1 MEHVNAQRS
10 FRLLWIGQTLANLGD
25 VLYVVAIISAVYAAT
40 GSAMMMALV
49 PFVNTFA
56 RFWGGLSAPL
66 LIDRFSLKGILV
78 CSQLGKTLLFI
89 GLWIGYEHLSVLFPL
104 IAVLAFLDGWATPCR
119 NALLPRLVA
128 PDRLIKANSLV
139 GVSDQIVQLGG
150 WPLGGIVAAMVGGT
164 ALVPI
169 TLVLFVISTVM
180 MMWITGGGER
190 PSQSERPPYLES
202 LKEGWVAIWQSP
214 ALKTVAVMDV
224 IDSAA
229 NAVWVAAILYLY
241 VQDVLHVSEAWWGYL
256 NSAFFAGLLLGGAM
270 TLRAEAAL
278 RPRLHLAI
286 YGGAFLV
293 GLFTLWFGLTTVPWL
308 ALVLCVLVGVGEQ
321 FKMIGQQTV
330 LQLSAPPELLP
341 KVFSARD
348 ATMTGVF
355 GLASLGM
362 GWLAD
367 QHGVQTV
374 FVLAAALLL
383 SSGMWAFVRRNHVRT
398 RIG

>member
-1 MEHVNAQRS
+1 MSAQRS

-56 RFWGGLSAPL
+56 RFWGGLTAPL

-78 CSQLGKTLLFI
+78 GSQLVKTLSVA
-89 GLWIGYEHLSVLFPL
+89 GLWLGYEQLPLLFPL
-104 IAVLAFLDGWATPCR
+104 IAVIAFLDGWATPCR
-119 NALLPRLVA
+119 NALLPRLVT
-128 PDRLIKANSLV
+128 PERLVRANSLV

-150 WPLGGIVAAMVGGT
+150 WPLGGVVATVVGGA
-164 ALVPI
+164 ALVPV
-169 TLVLFVISTVM
+169 TLGLFVVSTVM
-180 MMWITGGGER
+180 MILLTGGGAR
-190 PSQSERPPYLES
+190 PSHIERPPYLVS

-214 ALKTVAVMDV
+214 VLKTVAVMDV

-229 NAVWVAAILYLY
+229 NSVWVAAILYLY

-256 NSAFFAGLLLGGAM
+256 NSAFFAGLLLGGVL
-270 TLRAEAAL
+270 TLRGEAAL
-278 RPRLHLAI
+278 RSRLHVAM
-286 YGGAFLV
+286 YGGASLV

-321 FKMIGQQTV
+321 FKWIGQQTV
-330 LQLSAPPELLP
+330 LQQSAPSDLLP

-355 GLASLGM
+355 GVGSLLM

-367 QHGVQTV
+367 RYGVQTV

-383 SSGMWAFVRRNHVRT
+383 VSGGWAFARRNHVRM
-398 RIG
+398 